1 MSIEFTEQPPFKL
14 KATPSTAMTDTIATS
29 STATAASLAAEA
41 NTRFLP
47 KAATAGPE
55 TSADLVLDQEED
67 AAFFRS
73 LERQHIYLNDKQI
86 QAVRHVDGPTL
97 TIAGAGTGK
106 TSVLVARTAYLL
118 TVKNVPA
125 KNILLMT
132 FSVKAA
138 KEMKERLVASLELA
152 SSAKGIT
159 SGTFHSVFLSI
170 LRKHGYQQDVFKS
183 EEHQRIVI
191 KGIVKKLGLTNQDE
205 YEPETILGLISS
217 YKINLVTPDDENLDK
232 TMVAIW
238 NEYETWKANHQL
250 MDYDDM
256 LVWTYQLLQSDSTLL
271 RELQERFT
279 YILVDEWQDTNKVQ
293 EQIVRMLALPENNL
307 FVVGDPK
314 QTIHSFAGANPQI
327 ILDFDRNYPHAK
339 VISLEIN
346 YRSTPS
352 IVGLGNEI
360 IRRSKTRHCVPL
372 KAAQHNEPERYPQ
385 YLRVANAEAEAEAVL
400 NRIRQLV
407 QSGQR
412 SYRDIAILFRTH
424 AAARAVTDLL
434 VQQEIPFVNH
444 GAQKMFY
451 EQRILKPL
459 IAYFRLAIDPTD
471 MQAIAAIL
479 PTLYINRE
487 EGMRFIT
494 EKDRLRKK
502 MRPLEHLLDN
512 NTIPAF
518 TRAAIKEKIES
529 IGKLSQMRPSEAL
542 QVLRTHYDTYLDRK
556 NGEVP
561 TMHKEFQNEI
571 LAEFANALKP
581 FVTVGDFLAF
591 LNKITAQ
598 YGQMQELKADRT
610 ADALSLMTIH
620 KSKGLEFPVV
630 FVLGVSE
637 GILPHAVALKA
648 DKLQDNVKAQKMD
661 AEKTLVTGNSTSNR
675 DAASALM
682 AEERRLAYVAV
693 TRAKQELYLTS
704 PEAHSNASSAH
715 VSRFLFEAFGETP
728 DYYNKPK
735 PAHSAL
741 ANQSR
746 QEESTKPKKTVTVS
760 AWLCTNATCIGWSKA
775 KMETCPICNH
785 AMRKGIKV
793 TQG

>member
-1 MSIEFTEQPPFKL
+1 MSLEFNEHPPFRQ
-14 KATPSTAMTDTIATS
+14 KAAQKAV
-29 STATAASLAAEA
+29 TAATTTAPNLATDAQP
-41 NTRFLP
+41 RFLP

-55 TSADLVLDQEED
+55 TSADLVLNHEAD
-67 AAFFRS
+67 ASFFRS
-73 LERQHIYLNDKQI
+73 LEHSHIYLNEKQI

-118 TVKNVPA
+118 TIKKVQP

-138 KEMKERLVASLELA
+138 KEMKERLVTSLGLA
-152 SSAKGIT
+152 SAANGIT
-159 SGTFHSVFLSI
+159 SGTFHSIFLSI
-170 LRKHGYQQDVFKS
+170 LRKRGYQQDVFKS
-183 EEHQRIVI
+183 EEHQRITV
-191 KGIVKKLGLTNQDE
+191 KNIVKKLGLTNQDE

-217 YKINLVTPDDENLDK
+217 YKINLVDPDDEHLDK
-232 TMVAIW
+232 KIVAIW
-238 NEYETWKANHQL
+238 KEYEAWKADQQL

-256 LVWTYQLLQSDSTLL
+256 LVWTYQLLQSDNTLL
-271 RELQERFT
+271 RALQERFS

-327 ILDFDRNYPHAK
+327 ILDFDRNYPNAK
-339 VISLEIN
+339 VIQLEIN
-346 YRSTPS
+346 YRSTPY

-360 IRRSKTRHCVPL
+360 IHRSKTRHCVPL
-372 KAAQHNEPERYPQ
+372 KAAKHNEYDFHPQ
-385 YLRVANAEAEAEAVL
+385 YLRVADTEAEAQAVL
-400 NRIRQLV
+400 DKIHDLV
-407 QSGQR
+407 HLGHR
-412 SYRDIAILFRTH
+412 RFRDIAILFRTH

-459 IAYFRLAIDPTD
+459 IAYFRLAVDPTD
-471 MQAIAAIL
+471 MQAIASIL
-479 PTLYINRE
+479 PSLYINRE

-494 EKDRLRKK
+494 EQDRLREKA
-502 MRPLEHLLDN
+502 RPLEHLLDM

-518 TRAAIKEKIES
+518 NRVAIKEKIAS
-529 IGKLSQMRPSEAL
+529 VRKLAQLKPSEAL
-542 QVLRTHYDTYLDRK
+542 QLLRTHYDTYLDRK

-571 LAEFANALKP
+571 LAEFATALKP
-581 FVTVGDFLAF
+581 FVTVEDFLTF
-591 LNKITAQ
+591 LDKITDQ
-598 YGQMQELKADRT
+598 YERMQGLKLDRN

-630 FVLGVSE
+630 FVIGVSE

-648 DKLQDNVKAQKMD
+648 EKLQDNVKAQKMT
-661 AEKTLVTGNSTSNR
+661 AENMGAKSTPSR
-675 DAASALM
+675 DGASALM

-693 TRAKQELYLTS
+693 TRAKQELFLTS
-704 PEAHSNASSAH
+704 PESHSNANNAQ

-728 DYYNKPK
+728 EYSKPK
-735 PAHSAL
+735 QTYSIPANHS
-741 ANQSR
+741 R
-746 QEESTKPKKTVTVS
+746 GEKSTEPTKTRTVS
-760 AWLCTNATCIGWSKA
+760 AWLCTNPKCIGWSRA
-775 KMETCPICNH
+775 KMETCPICSH
-785 AMRKGIKV
+785 AMKKGLKV